1 MSFNDKKSEAVPS
14 KGSDRV
20 GVEVAEAVDERT
32 AVHTPEPSTDLEK
45 QRQEIIEE
53 QKDGLPAP
61 IEIPDGGIMAW
72 ATVFGAWC
80 ILFATFGMTNA
91 FGVYQ
96 DYYVRVFLTNYTPS
110 DIGWIGS
117 VQLFFQFSMGIV
129 SGKLFDAGHF
139 YPMMIGASAL
149 YVFCYYMLSLAHEGQ
164 YYQVFLAQGIGA
176 GIALGFLFLPA
187 VGVIAHHFRRR
198 RSFAM
203 GIVVSGS
210 SCGGLVFPVMLNR
223 IIERQGFHAATRGV
237 SYLVTGLMVLAILSM
252 RTRLPPRGKMPVPA
266 GAAPPPKPD
275 VVGFLKDAKYMF
287 AIGGAFF
294 NILGIFVPIFYMQ
307 LYAINHGVN
316 NNLAFYTITI
326 LNAASVIGRILPNFI
341 SDIWGPYNT
350 IIVTTLACA
359 IISISMLAA
368 KDAGGIV
375 AISVLY
381 GLFSGA
387 YVSLISPLFASLA
400 SSISEIG
407 IRLGL
412 AFTVCS
418 VAALAGTPIAGALL
432 TDELL
437 WKRPIAFG
445 AACMFFAFI
454 LLVCGRMITARAKGT
469 WKV

>member
-1 MSFNDKKSEAVPS
+1 
-14 KGSDRV
+14 
-20 GVEVAEAVDERT
+20 
-32 AVHTPEPSTDLEK
+32 
-45 QRQEIIEE
+45 
-53 QKDGLPAP
+53 
-61 IEIPDGGIMAW
+61 
-72 ATVFGAWC
+72 
-80 ILFATFGMTNA
+80 MTNA

-287 AIGGAFF
+287 AIGG
-294 NILGIFVPIFYMQ
+294 
-307 LYAINHGVN
+307 
-316 NNLAFYTITI
+316 
-326 LNAASVIGRILPNFI
+326 
-341 SDIWGPYNT
+341 
-350 IIVTTLACA
+350 
-359 IISISMLAA
+359 
-368 KDAGGIV
+368 
-375 AISVLY
+375 
-381 GLFSGA
+381 
-387 YVSLISPLFASLA
+387 
-400 SSISEIG
+400 
-407 IRLGL
+407 
-412 AFTVCS
+412 
-418 VAALAGTPIAGALL
+418 
-432 TDELL
+432 
-437 WKRPIAFG
+437 
-445 AACMFFAFI
+445 
-454 LLVCGRMITARAKGT
+454 
-469 WKV
+469 

>member
-1 MSFNDKKSEAVPS
+1 
-14 KGSDRV
+14 
-20 GVEVAEAVDERT
+20 
-32 AVHTPEPSTDLEK
+32 
-45 QRQEIIEE
+45 
-53 QKDGLPAP
+53 
-61 IEIPDGGIMAW
+61 
-72 ATVFGAWC
+72 
-80 ILFATFGMTNA
+80 
-91 FGVYQ
+91 
-96 DYYVRVFLTNYTPS
+96 
-110 DIGWIGS
+110 
-117 VQLFFQFSMGIV
+117 
-129 SGKLFDAGHF
+129 
-139 YPMMIGASAL
+139 
-149 YVFCYYMLSLAHEGQ
+149 
-164 YYQVFLAQGIGA
+164 
-176 GIALGFLFLPA
+176 
-187 VGVIAHHFRRR
+187 
-198 RSFAM
+198 
-203 GIVVSGS
+203 
-210 SCGGLVFPVMLNR
+210 
-223 IIERQGFHAATRGV
+223 
-237 SYLVTGLMVLAILSM
+237 
-252 RTRLPPRGKMPVPA
+252 
-266 GAAPPPKPD
+266 
-275 VVGFLKDAKYMF
+275 
-287 AIGGAFF
+287 
-294 NILGIFVPIFYMQ
+294 MQ

-387 YVSLISPLFASLA
+387 CTYPHSHLSYSLILTPTSSDVSLISPLFASLA